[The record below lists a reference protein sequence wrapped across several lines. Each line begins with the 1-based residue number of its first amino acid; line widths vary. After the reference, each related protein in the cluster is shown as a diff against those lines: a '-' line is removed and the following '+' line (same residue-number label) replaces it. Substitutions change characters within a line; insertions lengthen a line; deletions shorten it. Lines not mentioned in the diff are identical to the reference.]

1 MRDLF
6 DLGGK
11 TAIVTGATKGIGRA
25 IAHALAAHGAK
36 VTVSS
41 RKADACERVRGEIVE
56 AGGEAIAVACN
67 ITYREQL
74 QNLVAQTREA
84 WGRVDIVVANAAVNP
99 YYGSNIEIPE
109 DAFEKTMT
117 CNVRSNLWLAE
128 LVVPE
133 MRERK
138 DGAYII
144 VSSIGGFKGSAIIG
158 AYTIS
163 KAADMQIVR
172 NLSVEFSPDNIRF
185 NCIAPGL
192 VKTDFARALWD
203 DEEKARTRIE
213 ATPLRRL
220 GEPEDIAG
228 AAVFLA
234 SRAGQWITGQ
244 TIVVDGGV
252 MCAGG

>member
-1 MRDLF
+1 MRELF
-6 DLGGK
+6 DLSGK

-41 RKADACERVRGEIVE
+41 RKAEACERVTGEIVE

-74 QNLVAQTREA
+74 ENVVARTREA
-84 WGRVDIVVANAAVNP
+84 WGKVDVVVANAAVNP

-109 DAFEKTMT
+109 DAFQKTMT

-133 MRERK
+133 MRQRR

-172 NLSVEFSPDNIRF
+172 NLSVEFGPDNIRF

-192 VKTDFARALWD
+192 VRTDFARALWD
-203 DEEKARTRIE
+203 DEEKARRRIE

-234 SRAGQWITGQ
+234 SRAGAWITGQ

>member
-25 IAHALAAHGAK
+25 VAHALAAHGAK
-36 VTVSS
+36 VAVSS
-41 RKADACERVRGEIVE
+41 RKADACDRVAGEILE

-74 QNLVAQTREA
+74 ENLVAKTRAA

-99 YYGSNIEIPE
+99 FYGSNLEIPQ
-109 DAFEKTMT
+109 DAFDKIMT

-133 MRERK
+133 MRERR
-138 DGAYII
+138 DGSFII
-144 VSSIGGFKGSAIIG
+144 VSSIGGYKGSPIIG
-158 AYTIS
+158 AYCIS

-172 NLSVEFSPDNIRF
+172 NLSVELSRHNIRF

-203 DEEKARTRIE
+203 DAEKARLRIE

-220 GEPEDIAG
+220 GDPEDIAG

-234 SRAGQWITGQ
+234 SKAGAWITGQ
-244 TIVVDGGV
+244 TLVVDGGI
-252 MCAGG
+252 MAAGG

>member
-6 DLGGK
+6 DLSGK
-11 TAIVTGATKGIGRA
+11 TAIVTGATRGIGRA

-36 VTVSS
+36 VAVSS
-41 RKADACERVRGEIVE
+41 RKQDACDQVAGEIIE
-56 AGGEAIAVACN
+56 AGGEAIPVACN
-67 ITYREQL
+67 ISYREHL
-74 QNLVAQTREA
+74 ETLVAKTREA
-84 WGRVDIVVANAAVNP
+84 WGRVDVVVANAAVNP
-99 YYGSNIEIPE
+99 YYGSNLKIPE
-109 DAFEKTMT
+109 DAFQKTMT

-133 MRERK
+133 MRERR
-138 DGAYII
+138 DGSFII
-144 VSSIGGFKGSAIIG
+144 VSSIGGYKGSAIIG
-158 AYTIS
+158 AYCIT

-172 NLSVEFSPDNIRF
+172 NLSVELSRHNIRF

-192 VKTDFARALWD
+192 VKTYFAQALYD
-203 DEEKARTRIE
+203 TEEKERARIE

-234 SRAGQWITGQ
+234 SKAGRWITGQ

-252 MCAGG
+252 MVQGG

>member
-6 DLGGK
+6 DLTGK

-25 IAHALAAHGAK
+25 IAHALAAHGAR

-41 RKADACERVRGEIVE
+41 RKADACEKVAGEIRE
-56 AGGEAIAVACN
+56 AGGEAIPVACN

-74 QNLVAQTREA
+74 ENLVAKTRAA
-84 WGRVDIVVANAAVNP
+84 WGRIDAVVANAAVNP
-99 YYGSNIEIPE
+99 YYGSNLEIPD
-109 DAFEKTMT
+109 DAFEKIMT

-138 DGAYII
+138 DGSFTI
-144 VSSIGGFKGSAIIG
+144 VSSIGGYKGSAIIG
-158 AYTIS
+158 AYCIS

-172 NLSVEFSPDNIRF
+172 NLAVEQSRHNIRF

-203 DEEKARTRIE
+203 DEEKARLRIE

-234 SRAGQWITGQ
+234 SKAGSWITGQ

-252 MCAGG
+252 MVQGG